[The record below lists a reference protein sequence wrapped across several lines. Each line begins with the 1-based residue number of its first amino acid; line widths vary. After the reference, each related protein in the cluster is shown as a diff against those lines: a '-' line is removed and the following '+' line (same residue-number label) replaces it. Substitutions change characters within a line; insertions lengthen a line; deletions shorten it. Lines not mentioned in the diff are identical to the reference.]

1 MDKHTVTSIHIH
13 CDSWYKRTKNLES
26 LSIYTTQVALYLIIH
41 VFGAQALKCQQ
52 TVFCTK
58 PGRRSRSLL
67 LSFRK
72 VQEEMGREEEEEEEE
87 EEQEQEQEQEK
98 KSRRSRSRSR
108 RKRSKKGRRKSR
120 GRKSRGRWGGGGG
133 GGGGGGAGGKQ
144 DRVRVELAEKRT
156 EEN

>member
-13 CDSWYKRTKNLES
+13 YNSWYKRTTIIEK

-72 VQEEMGREEEEEEEE
+72 VQEEMGRRSGR
-87 EEQEQEQEQEK
+87 
-98 KSRRSRSRSR
+98 SRRRWGGSR
-108 RKRSKKGRRKSR
+108 RKRSRKGRRKRR

-133 GGGGGGAGGKQ
+133 GGGKL

>member
-13 CDSWYKRTKNLES
+13 CNSWYKRTTIIEK

-58 PGRRSRSLL
+58 PDRRSRSLL

-72 VQEEMGREEEEEEEE
+72 VQEEMGR
-87 EEQEQEQEQEK
+87 
-98 KSRRSRSRSR
+98 RSGRSR
-108 RKRSKKGRRKSR
+108 R
-120 GRKSRGRWGGGGG
+120 RWGGGG
-133 GGGGGGAGGKQ
+133 KL